1 MKRLIDRSEIERMEE
16 RKRAAF
22 INCLSGVKSL
32 NLVGTVDSEGQ
43 TNLAIFNSVFHL
55 GAHPPLLGMISRPDS
70 VHRGTLSNIRSEG
83 FYTLNHVREDFF
95 EKAHQTSARYAPE
108 VSEFEA
114 TGLEADFLSGYKVPF
129 VKDASIRMLMKFIR
143 SELIPENGTYLVIG
157 EIQTVEFPES
167 ALREDGTLDLVK
179 AGSIGGVGL
188 DSYLR
193 VQEIARLSYAKP
205 DRKPSRI

>member
-1 MKRLIDRSEIERMEE
+1 MTRLLDRSEIERMEE

-70 VHRGTLSNIRSEG
+70 VHRGTLSNIQSQG
-83 FYTLNHVREDFF
+83 LYTLNHVREDFF

-114 TGLEADFLSGYKVPF
+114 TGLEAELKSGCPVPF
-129 VKDASIRMLMKFIR
+129 VKEASIRMLMKFIR
-143 SELIPENGTYLVIG
+143 TELIPENGTYLVIG
-157 EIQTVEFPES
+157 EIQSVEFPEN
-167 ALREDGTLDLVK
+167 ALREDGSVDLLK
-179 AGSIGGVGL
+179 AGSIAGIGL
-188 DSYLR
+188 DTYVRLE
-193 VQEIARLSYAKP
+193 EIARLSYAKP